1 MTLEHTNDCE
11 TINPGETIVSKLPLE
26 GIRVLELTTGAA
38 GPTVARVMCE
48 FGAEVIRCETRLRGD
63 GHRGED
69 PKLWNKKPDF
79 MKLQRGK
86 KSFTVNM
93 QTEKGR
99 KLVYQLAKIS
109 DVLVENFG
117 LGILEKW
124 GLNWPDLKEINPRII
139 LIRVKGMGC
148 TGPHAADLT
157 YGPNVGNTMAT
168 TYLWNYPGATT
179 ATAEPRTQHPDFMGG
194 VTGAFGVVL
203 ALIQRKKTGR
213 GQWIDSAQQEIGAS
227 ILGPKYL
234 EYTVNKREPQPEGN
248 RSVIAAPYGPFQC
261 KGNDRWCVIAVYTQD
276 EWERFAALLEK
287 QGLKS
292 DPKFATHLQ
301 RVRHKEELDKW
312 VTSWTKQHD
321 PYEVM
326 EMVQGVDVCA
336 AVVQDVE
343 DQFKNDKQYAATGF
357 LVHMT
362 EPEAGDMVTENVP
375 MRLSE
380 TPGRVRGVA
389 PLMGEHTYE
398 IARNLL
404 GLSDEEIKKLD
415 EEKVLY

>member
-1 MTLEHTNDCE
+1 M
-11 TINPGETIVSKLPLE
+11 SQLPLE
-26 GIRVLELTTGAA
+26 GIRVIELTTGAA
-38 GPTVARVMCE
+38 GPTVARVLCE

-93 QTEKGR
+93 QTPKGR
-99 KLVYQLAKIS
+99 DLVKELAKKS

-124 GLNWPDLKEINPRII
+124 GLDWPDLQLLNPRII

-203 ALIQRKKTGR
+203 ALMERKKTGR

-234 EYTVNKREPQPEGN
+234 EYNVNKREPIPEGN
-248 RSVIAAPYGPFQC
+248 RSLVAAPYGPYQC
-261 KGNDRWCVIAVYTQD
+261 KGNDRWCVIAVYNED
-276 EWERFAALLEK
+276 EWQRFAGLLERF
-287 QGLKS
+287 GLKR
-292 DPKFATHLQ
+292 DAKFATHLQ
-301 RVRHKEELDKW
+301 RVRHKEALDKW
-312 VTSWTKQHD
+312 VTSWTIEHD

-326 EMVQGVDVCA
+326 ELVQGVDVCA

-343 DQFKNDKQYAATGF
+343 DQFKNDKQYAAMGF

-375 MRLSE
+375 MRMSL
-380 TPGRVRGVA
+380 TPGKVRGAA
-389 PLMGEHTYE
+389 PLMGEHTHE

-404 GLSDEEIKKLD
+404 GLSDDEIKKLD
-415 EEKVLY
+415 DEKVLY

>member
-1 MTLEHTNDCE
+1 M
-11 TINPGETIVSKLPLE
+11 SKFPLE
-26 GIRVLELTTGAA
+26 GIRVIELTTGAA
-38 GPTVARVMCE
+38 GPTVARVLGE

-93 QTEKGR
+93 QTPKGR
-99 KLVYQLAKIS
+99 ELVKELAKKS

-124 GLNWPDLKEINPRII
+124 GLDWPDLKKINPNII

-168 TYLWNYPGATT
+168 TYLWNYPDATT

-194 VTGAFGVVL
+194 VTGAFGVVC
-203 ALIQRKKTGR
+203 ALIQRKKIGC

-234 EYTVNKREPQPEGN
+234 EYTVNKREPKPEGN
-248 RSVIAAPYGPFQC
+248 RSLIAAPYGPYQC
-261 KGNDRWCVIAVYTQD
+261 QGNDRWCVIAVYHED
-276 EWERFAALLEK
+276 EWERLVKLLEK
-287 QGLKS
+287 SGLKRE
-292 DPKFATHLQ
+292 PKLATHLQ
-301 RVRHKEELDKW
+301 RVRHNDELDKW
-312 VTSWTKQHD
+312 ITTWTAQHD

-326 EMVQGVDVCA
+326 ETLQGIGICA

-343 DQFKNDKQYAATGF
+343 DQFKRDKQYAATGY
-357 LVHMT
+357 LVNLT
-362 EPEAGDMVTENVP
+362 EPEAGDVVTENVP

-380 TPGRVRGVA
+380 TPGKVRGLA

-404 GLSDEEIKKLD
+404 GLNDAEIKKLD

>member
-1 MTLEHTNDCE
+1 MA
-11 TINPGETIVSKLPLE
+11 KLPLE

-38 GPTVARVMCE
+38 GPTVARVLCE

-99 KLVYQLAKIS
+99 KLVYELAKVS

-124 GLNWPDLKEINPRII
+124 GLHWPDLKQINPQIV

-157 YGPNVGNTMAT
+157 YGPNVGNTMGT
-168 TYLWNYPGATT
+168 TYLWNYGGATT

-213 GQWIDSAQQEIGAS
+213 GQWIDSAQVEIGAS
-227 ILGPKYL
+227 LLGPKYL
-234 EYTVNKREPQPEGN
+234 EYSVNKGEPKPEGN
-248 RSVIAAPYGPFQC
+248 RSLVAAPYGPYQC

-276 EWERFAALLEK
+276 EWERFVGLLQKSE
-287 QGLKS
+287 LKP
-292 DPKFATHLQ
+292 DEKFATHLG
-301 RVRHKEELDKW
+301 RIRHKEALDKW
-312 VTSWTKQHD
+312 VTGWTLQHD

-326 EMVQGVDVCA
+326 EKVQGVGVCA

-343 DQFKNDKQYAATGF
+343 DQFKHDVQYAATGF
-357 LVHMT
+357 LVKMA
-362 EPEAGDMVTENVP
+362 EPEAGDVVTENVP
-375 MRLSE
+375 VRLSE
-380 TPGRVRGVA
+380 TPGKVRGLA
-389 PLMGEHTYE
+389 PLMGQHTHE
-398 IARNLL
+398 IARELL
-404 GLSDEEIKKLD
+404 GLSDKEIAALED
-415 EEKVLY
+415 EKVLY

>member
-1 MTLEHTNDCE
+1 M
-11 TINPGETIVSKLPLE
+11 SQLPLE
-26 GIRVLELTTGAA
+26 GIRVIELTTGAA
-38 GPTVARVMCE
+38 GPTVARVLCE

-93 QTEKGR
+93 STPKGR
-99 KLVYQLAKIS
+99 ELVKELVKKS

-124 GLNWPDLKEINPRII
+124 GLNWPDLQMINPRMI

-148 TGPHAADLT
+148 SGPHAADLT

-203 ALIQRKKTGR
+203 ALIERKKSGR
-213 GQWIDSAQQEIGAS
+213 GQWIDNAQQEIGAAL
-227 ILGPKYL
+227 LGPRYL

-248 RSVIAAPYGPFQC
+248 RSLVASPYGPYQC
-261 KGNDRWCVIAVYTQD
+261 KGNDRWCVIAAYTQD
-276 EWERFAALLEK
+276 EWERFANLLEK
-287 QGLKS
+287 SGLKRS
-292 DPKFATHLQ
+292 ANFATHLQ
-301 RVRHKEELDKW
+301 RVRHKDELDKW
-312 VTSWTKQHD
+312 VTSWTRQHD
-321 PYEVM
+321 PYDIM
-326 EMVQGVDVCA
+326 ELVQSVDVCA

-357 LVHMT
+357 LVNLT
-362 EPEAGDMVTENVP
+362 EPEAGDVVTENVP
-375 MRLSE
+375 MRMSL
-380 TPGRVRGVA
+380 TPGKVRGVA
-389 PLMGEHTYE
+389 PLMGEHTHE

-404 GLSDEEIKKLD
+404 GLSDDEIKKLD

>member
-1 MTLEHTNDCE
+1 M
-11 TINPGETIVSKLPLE
+11 SKFPLE
-26 GIRVLELTTGAA
+26 GIRVVELTTGAA
-38 GPTVARVMCE
+38 GPTVARVLGE

-93 QTEKGR
+93 QTPRGR
-99 KLVYQLAKIS
+99 ELVKELLKQS

-124 GLNWPDLKEINPRII
+124 GLDWPQLREINPRII

-157 YGPNVGNTMAT
+157 YGPNVGNTMGT
-168 TYLWNYPGATT
+168 TYLWNYADATT

-194 VTGAFGVVL
+194 VTGAFAVVL
-203 ALIQRKKTGR
+203 ALIQRKKSGF

-227 ILGPKYL
+227 LLGPKYL
-234 EYTVNKREPQPEGN
+234 EYTVNKREPRPEGN
-248 RSVIAAPYGPFQC
+248 RSLIAAPYGPYQC
-261 KGNDRWCVIAVYTQD
+261 KGDDRWCVIAIYADD
-276 EWERFAALLEK
+276 EWQRFARLLEK
-287 QGLKS
+287 SGLRA
-292 DPKFATHLQ
+292 DAKFATHLQ
-301 RVRHKEELDKW
+301 RVRNKEELDKW
-312 VTSWTKQHD
+312 VTSWTLQQD
-321 PYEVM
+321 AYEVM
-326 EMVQGVDVCA
+326 ETLQSIGVCA

-343 DQFKNDKQYAATGF
+343 DQFKRDKQYAATGF
-357 LVHMT
+357 LVNLT

-375 MRLSE
+375 VRLSA
-380 TPGRVRGVA
+380 TPGKVRGVA
-389 PLMGEHTYE
+389 PLMGEHTHE
-398 IARNLL
+398 IARDLL
-404 GLSDEEIKKLD
+404 GLSDAEIKKLD
-415 EEKVLY
+415 EEKVFY

>member
-1 MTLEHTNDCE
+1 M
-11 TINPGETIVSKLPLE
+11 SQLPLE
-26 GIRVLELTTGAA
+26 GIRVIELTTGAA
-38 GPTVARVMCE
+38 GPTVARVLCE

-93 QTEKGR
+93 QTAKGR
-99 KLVYQLAKIS
+99 ELVKELVKKS

-124 GLNWPDLKEINPRII
+124 GLDWPDLQMINPRMI

-148 TGPHAADLT
+148 SGPHAADLT

-203 ALIQRKKTGR
+203 ALIERRKTGR
-213 GQWIDSAQQEIGAS
+213 GQWIDNAQQEIGAS
-227 ILGPKYL
+227 LLGPRYL
-234 EYTVNKREPQPEGN
+234 EYTANKREPKPEGN
-248 RSVIAAPYGPFQC
+248 RSLVASPYGPYRC
-261 KGNDRWCVIAVYTQD
+261 KGNDRWCVISVYSQD
-276 EWERFAALLEK
+276 EWERFAGLLERS
-287 QGLKS
+287 GLKRS
-292 DPKFATHLQ
+292 ANFATHWQ
-301 RVRHKEELDKW
+301 RVRHKDELDKW
-312 VTSWTKQHD
+312 VTGWTLQHD

-326 EMVQGVDVCA
+326 ELVQNVDVCA

-357 LVHMT
+357 LVNLT
-362 EPEAGDMVTENVP
+362 EPEAGDVVTENVP
-375 MRLSE
+375 MRMSLS
-380 TPGRVRGVA
+380 PGKVRGVA
-389 PLMGEHTYE
+389 PLMGEHTHE

-404 GLSDEEIKKLD
+404 GLSDDEIKKLD

>member
-1 MTLEHTNDCE
+1 M
-11 TINPGETIVSKLPLE
+11 SKFPLE
-26 GIRVLELTTGAA
+26 GVRVVELTTGAA
-38 GPTVARVMCE
+38 GPTVARVLCE

-93 QTEKGR
+93 QTSKGR
-99 KLVYQLAKIS
+99 ELVRELVKKS

-124 GLNWPDLKEINPRII
+124 GLDWPELKEINPQMI

-148 TGPHAADLT
+148 SGPHAADLT

-203 ALIQRKKTGR
+203 ALIERKRTGR
-213 GQWIDSAQQEIGAS
+213 GQWIDSAQVEIGAS
-227 ILGPKYL
+227 LLGPKYL
-234 EYTVNKREPQPEGN
+234 EYSVNKREPKPEGN
-248 RSVIAAPYGPFQC
+248 RSLIAAPYGPYQC
-261 KGNDRWCVIAVYTQD
+261 KGNDRWCVIAIYNEE
-276 EWERFAALLEK
+276 EWQSFAALMTK
-287 QGLKS
+287 AGLKA
-292 DPKFATHLQ
+292 DPIFATHLQ
-301 RVRHKEELDKW
+301 RVRHKEQLDQW
-312 VTSWTKQHD
+312 VTSWTMQHD
-321 PYEVM
+321 PYVVM
-326 EMVQGVDVCA
+326 ETLQAIGVCA

-343 DQFKNDKQYAATGF
+343 DQFKRDKQYAATGF
-357 LVHMT
+357 LVNLT
-362 EPEAGDMVTENVP
+362 EPEAGDVVTENVP
-375 MRLSE
+375 VRLSE
-380 TPGRVRGVA
+380 TPGKVRGVA
-389 PLMGEHTYE
+389 PLMGEHTHE

-404 GLSDEEIKKLD
+404 GLSDDEIRKLD

>member
-1 MTLEHTNDCE
+1 M
-11 TINPGETIVSKLPLE
+11 SQLPLE
-26 GIRVLELTTGAA
+26 GIRVIELTTGAA
-38 GPTVARVMCE
+38 GPTVARVLCE

-93 QTEKGR
+93 STPKGR
-99 KLVYQLAKIS
+99 ELVKELVKKS

-124 GLNWPDLKEINPRII
+124 GLDWPDLQMINPRMI

-148 TGPHAADLT
+148 SGPHAADLT

-203 ALIQRKKTGR
+203 ALIERKKTGR

-227 ILGPKYL
+227 LLGPRYL
-234 EYTVNKREPQPEGN
+234 EYTVNKREPKPEGN
-248 RSVIAAPYGPFQC
+248 RSLVASPYGPYQC
-261 KGNDRWCVIAVYTQD
+261 KGNDRWCVIAVYAQD
-276 EWERFAALLEK
+276 EWERFAGLLEK
-287 QGLKS
+287 SGLKRS
-292 DPKFATHLQ
+292 ANFATHWQ
-301 RVRHKEELDKW
+301 RVRHKDELDKW
-312 VTSWTKQHD
+312 VTGWTLQHD

-326 EMVQGVDVCA
+326 ELVQIVDVCA

-357 LVHMT
+357 LVNLT
-362 EPEAGDMVTENVP
+362 EPEAGDVVTENVP
-375 MRLSE
+375 MRMSL
-380 TPGRVRGVA
+380 TPGKVRGVA
-389 PLMGEHTYE
+389 PLMGEHTHE

-404 GLSDEEIKKLD
+404 GLSDDEIKKLD

>member
-1 MTLEHTNDCE
+1 M
-11 TINPGETIVSKLPLE
+11 SQLPLE
-26 GIRVLELTTGAA
+26 GIRVIELTTGAA
-38 GPTVARVMCE
+38 GPTVARVLCE

-93 QTEKGR
+93 STPKGR
-99 KLVYQLAKIS
+99 ELVKELVKKS

-124 GLNWPDLKEINPRII
+124 GLNWPDLQMINPRMI

-148 TGPHAADLT
+148 SGPHAADLT

-203 ALIQRKKTGR
+203 ALIERKKSGR
-213 GQWIDSAQQEIGAS
+213 GQWIDNAQQEIGAAL
-227 ILGPKYL
+227 LGPRYL

-248 RSVIAAPYGPFQC
+248 RSLVASPYGPYQC
-261 KGNDRWCVIAVYTQD
+261 KGNDRWCVIAAYTQD
-276 EWERFAALLEK
+276 EWERFANLLEK
-287 QGLKS
+287 SGLKRS
-292 DPKFATHLQ
+292 ANFATHLQ
-301 RVRHKEELDKW
+301 RVRHKDELDKW
-312 VTSWTKQHD
+312 VTSWTRQHD
-321 PYEVM
+321 PYDVM
-326 EMVQGVDVCA
+326 ELVQSVDVCA

-357 LVHMT
+357 LVNLT
-362 EPEAGDMVTENVP
+362 EPEAGDVVTENVP
-375 MRLSE
+375 MRMSL
-380 TPGRVRGVA
+380 TPGKVRGVA
-389 PLMGEHTYE
+389 PLMGEHTHE

-404 GLSDEEIKKLD
+404 GLSDAEIKKLD

>member
-1 MTLEHTNDCE
+1 M
-11 TINPGETIVSKLPLE
+11 
-26 GIRVLELTTGAA
+26 
-38 GPTVARVMCE
+38 
-48 FGAEVIRCETRLRGD
+48 IRCETRLRGD

-93 QTEKGR
+93 QTPKGR
-99 KLVYQLAKIS
+99 ELVRELVKKS

-124 GLNWPDLKEINPRII
+124 GLNWPDLQMINPRMI

-148 TGPHAADLT
+148 SGPHATDLT

-203 ALIQRKKTGR
+203 ALMERKKTGR

-234 EYTVNKREPQPEGN
+234 EYNVNKREPKPEGN
-248 RSVIAAPYGPFQC
+248 RSLIAAPYGPYQC
-261 KGNDRWCVIAVYTQD
+261 KGDDRWCVIASITTRSGSASPR
-276 EWERFAALLEK
+276 W
-287 QGLKS
+287 LKIR
-292 DPKFATHLQ
+292 LQ
-301 RVRHKEELDKW
+301 ARRKVHHASRARASQRSVGQMGDELDDRARP
-312 VTSWTKQHD
+312 VRSD
-321 PYEVM
+321 
-326 EMVQGVDVCA
+326 GVGPRRRC
-336 AVVQDVE
+336 
-343 DQFKNDKQYAATGF
+343 
-357 LVHMT
+357 L
-362 EPEAGDMVTENVP
+362 
-375 MRLSE
+375 R
-380 TPGRVRGVA
+380 RCR
-389 PLMGEHTYE
+389 
-398 IARNLL
+398 ARRRRP
-404 GLSDEEIKKLD
+404 
-415 EEKVLY
+415 V

>member
-1 MTLEHTNDCE
+1 M
-11 TINPGETIVSKLPLE
+11 SQFPLE
-26 GIRVLELTTGAA
+26 GIRVIELTTGAA
-38 GPTVARVMCE
+38 GPTVARVLCE

-93 QTEKGR
+93 QTAKGR
-99 KLVYQLAKIS
+99 ELVRELVKKS

-124 GLNWPDLKEINPRII
+124 GLDWPQLKEINPQMI

-148 TGPHAADLT
+148 SGPHAADLT

-203 ALIQRKKTGR
+203 ALIERKRTGR
-213 GQWIDSAQQEIGAS
+213 GQWIDSAQAEIGAS
-227 ILGPKYL
+227 LLGPKYL
-234 EYTVNKREPQPEGN
+234 EYSVNKREPKPEGN
-248 RSVIAAPYGPFQC
+248 RSLIAAPYGPYQC
-261 KGNDRWCVIAVYTQD
+261 KGDDRWCVIAIYNEDDWQ
-276 EWERFAALLEK
+276 RFASLL
-287 QGLKS
+287 GKS
-292 DPKFATHLQ
+292 DLKADAKFATHLQ
-301 RVRHKEELDKW
+301 RVRNKDDLDKW
-312 VTSWTKQHD
+312 VTSWTLQHD

-326 EMVQGVDVCA
+326 ETLQGIEICA

-343 DQFKNDKQYAATGF
+343 DQFKRDKQYAATGY
-357 LVHMT
+357 LVNMT
-362 EPEAGDMVTENVP
+362 EPEAGDVVTENVP
-375 MRLSE
+375 MRMSL
-380 TPGRVRGVA
+380 TPGKVRGLA
-389 PLMGEHTYE
+389 PLMGEHTHE

-404 GLSDEEIKKLD
+404 GLSDDEIRKLD

>member
-1 MTLEHTNDCE
+1 
-11 TINPGETIVSKLPLE
+11 
-26 GIRVLELTTGAA
+26 
-38 GPTVARVMCE
+38 VARVLCE

-93 QTEKGR
+93 QTAKGR
-99 KLVYQLAKIS
+99 ELVRELAKKS

-124 GLNWPDLKEINPRII
+124 GLDWSDLKEINPQII

-157 YGPNVGNTMAT
+157 YGPNVGNTMGT
-168 TYLWNYPGATT
+168 TYLWNYPDATT

-194 VTGAFGVVL
+194 VTGAFGVVC
-203 ALIQRKKTGR
+203 ALIHRKKSGF

-227 ILGPKYL
+227 LLGPKYL
-234 EYTVNKREPQPEGN
+234 EYSVNKREPKPEGN
-248 RSVIAAPYGPFQC
+248 RSLIAAPYGPYRC
-261 KGNDRWCVIAVYTQD
+261 NGNDRWCVIAVYTEE
-276 EWERFAALLEK
+276 EWRSFAELMEK
-287 QGLKS
+287 AGFTP
-292 DPKFATHLQ
+292 DANFATHWQ
-301 RVRHKEELDKW
+301 RVRHKDKLDQW
-312 VTSWTKQHD
+312 VTSWTLQHD

-326 EMVQGVDVCA
+326 ETLQGIGICA

-343 DQFKNDKQYAATGF
+343 DQFKRDKQYAATGF
-357 LVHMT
+357 LVNLS
-362 EPEAGDMVTENVP
+362 EPEAGDVVTENVP
-375 MRLSE
+375 MRMSE
-380 TPGRVRGVA
+380 TPGKVRGVA

-404 GLSDEEIKKLD
+404 GLSDDEIKKLD

>member
-1 MTLEHTNDCE
+1 M
-11 TINPGETIVSKLPLE
+11 SKLPLE

-93 QTEKGR
+93 QTDKGR
-99 KLVYQLAKIS
+99 KLVYQLAKVS

-117 LGILEKW
+117 LGVLEKW

-234 EYTVNKREPQPEGN
+234 EYTVNRREPQPEGN
-248 RSVIAAPYGPFQC
+248 RSLIAAPYGPYQC

-287 QGLKS
+287 QGLKNN
-292 DPKFATHLQ
+292 PKFATHLQ
-301 RVRHKEELDKW
+301 RVRHKEELDQW

-326 EMVQGVDVCA
+326 EIVQGVDVCA

-380 TPGRVRGVA
+380 TPGKVRGVA

>member
-1 MTLEHTNDCE
+1 M
-11 TINPGETIVSKLPLE
+11 PKLPLE
-26 GIRVLELTTGAA
+26 GIRVVELTTGAA
-38 GPTVARVMCE
+38 GPTVARVLCE

-93 QTEKGR
+93 QTPKGR
-99 KLVYQLAKIS
+99 ELVRELAKKS

-124 GLNWPDLKEINPRII
+124 GLDWPDLKSINPRII

-157 YGPNVGNTMAT
+157 YGPNVGNTMGT
-168 TYLWNYPGATT
+168 TYLWNYPGAAT

-194 VTGAFGVVL
+194 VTGAFAVVC
-203 ALIQRKKTGR
+203 ALIQRKKSGF

-227 ILGPKYL
+227 LLGPKYL
-234 EYTVNKREPQPEGN
+234 EYTVNGREPRPEGN
-248 RSVIAAPYGPFQC
+248 RSLVAAPYGPYQC
-261 KGNDRWCVIAVYTQD
+261 KGNDRWCVIAVYRD
-276 EWERFAALLEK
+276 EEWRSLAWLMEK
-287 QGLKS
+287 AGLKA
-292 DPKFATHLQ
+292 DPRFATHLQ
-301 RVRHKEELDKW
+301 RVRHKDELDKW
-312 VTSWTKQHD
+312 VTSWTLQHE

-326 EMVQGVDVCA
+326 ETLQEIGVCA

-343 DQFKNDKQYAATGF
+343 DQFKRDKQYAATGF
-357 LVHMT
+357 LVNLT
-362 EPEAGDMVTENVP
+362 EPEAGDVVTENVP
-375 MRLSE
+375 MRMSE
-380 TPGRVRGVA
+380 TPGKVRGLA
-389 PLMGEHTYE
+389 PLMGEHTHE

-404 GLSDEEIKKLD
+404 GLSDDEIKKLD

>member
-1 MTLEHTNDCE
+1 M
-11 TINPGETIVSKLPLE
+11 PKLPLD
-26 GIRVLELTTGAA
+26 GIRVVELTTGAA
-38 GPTVARVMCE
+38 GPTVARVLCE

-69 PKLWNKKPDF
+69 PKLWNMKPDF

-93 QTEKGR
+93 QTAKGR
-99 KLVYQLAKIS
+99 ELVKGLLRKS

-124 GLNWPDLKEINPRII
+124 GLDWPQLKEINPQCI

-168 TYLWNYPGATT
+168 TYLWNYSGATT

-213 GQWIDSAQQEIGAS
+213 GQWIDSAQVEIGAS
-227 ILGPKYL
+227 LLGPKYL
-234 EYTVNKREPQPEGN
+234 EYFVNHRDPQPEGN
-248 RSVIAAPYGPFQC
+248 RSLIAAPYGPYQC
-261 KGNDRWCVIAVYTQD
+261 AGNDRWCVIAIYTQD
-276 EWERFAALLEK
+276 EWERFAGLLEK
-287 QGLKS
+287 SGLPKNE
-292 DPKFATHLQ
+292 KFATHLG
-301 RVRHKEELDKW
+301 RVRHREELDRW
-312 VTSWTKQHD
+312 VTSWTMQHD
-321 PYEVM
+321 PYKVM
-326 EMVQGVDVCA
+326 ETLQAVGVCA

-343 DQFKNDKQYAATGF
+343 DQFKRDPQYEARGF
-357 LVHMT
+357 LVKIR
-362 EPEAGDMVTENVP
+362 EPEAGDVVTEGVP
-375 MRLSE
+375 VRLSE
-380 TPGRVRGVA
+380 TPGMVRGTA
-389 PLMGEHTYE
+389 PLMGEHTYA
-398 IARNLL
+398 IARELL
-404 GLSDEEIKKLD
+404 GLSDKEIAALD
-415 EEKVLY
+415 DEKVLY

>member
-1 MTLEHTNDCE
+1 M
-11 TINPGETIVSKLPLE
+11 SKFPLE
-26 GIRVLELTTGAA
+26 GIRVIELTTGAA
-38 GPTVARVMCE
+38 GPTVARVLCE

-93 QTEKGR
+93 QTPRGR
-99 KLVYQLAKIS
+99 ELVKDLVQKS

-124 GLNWPDLKEINPRII
+124 GLDWPQLREINPRMI

-194 VTGAFGVVL
+194 VTGAFAVVL
-203 ALIQRKKTGR
+203 ALIERKKTGF

-227 ILGPKYL
+227 LLGPKYL
-234 EYTVNKREPQPEGN
+234 EYTVNKREPKPEGN
-248 RSVIAAPYGPFQC
+248 RSLIAAPYGPYQC
-261 KGNDRWCVIAVYTQD
+261 SGDDRWCVIAIYHDD
-276 EWERFAALLEK
+276 EWERFVRLLEK
-287 QGLKS
+287 SGLRS

-301 RVRHKEELDKW
+301 RVRHNEDLNKW
-312 VTSWTKQHD
+312 VTRWTLQHD

-326 EMVQGVDVCA
+326 ETLQGIGICA

-343 DQFKNDKQYAATGF
+343 DQFKRDKQYAATGY
-357 LVHMT
+357 LVNLT
-362 EPEAGDMVTENVP
+362 EPEAGDVVTENVP
-375 MRLSE
+375 LRLSE
-380 TPGRVRGVA
+380 TPGKVRGVA
-389 PLMGEHTYE
+389 PLMGEHTHE
-398 IARNLL
+398 IAKNLL
-404 GLSDEEIKKLD
+404 GLSDAEIKKLD

>member
-1 MTLEHTNDCE
+1 M
-11 TINPGETIVSKLPLE
+11 SKFPLE
-26 GIRVLELTTGAA
+26 GVRVVELTTGAA
-38 GPTVARVMCE
+38 GPTVARVLCE

-93 QTEKGR
+93 QTSKGR
-99 KLVYQLAKIS
+99 ELVRELVKKS

-124 GLNWPDLKEINPRII
+124 GLDWPELREINPQII

-148 TGPHAADLT
+148 SGPHAADLT

-203 ALIQRKKTGR
+203 ALIERKRTGR
-213 GQWIDSAQQEIGAS
+213 GQWIDSAQVEIGAS
-227 ILGPKYL
+227 LLGPKYL
-234 EYTVNKREPQPEGN
+234 EYSVNKREPKPEGN
-248 RSVIAAPYGPFQC
+248 RSLIAAPYGPYQC
-261 KGNDRWCVIAVYTQD
+261 KGNDRWCVIAIYNEE
-276 EWERFAALLEK
+276 EWQSFAALMTK
-287 QGLKS
+287 AGLKA
-292 DPKFATHLQ
+292 DPIFATHLQ
-301 RVRHKEELDKW
+301 RVRHKEQLDQW
-312 VTSWTKQHD
+312 VTSWTMQHD

-326 EMVQGVDVCA
+326 ETLQAIGVCA

-343 DQFKNDKQYAATGF
+343 DQFKRDKQYAATGF
-357 LVHMT
+357 LVNLT
-362 EPEAGDMVTENVP
+362 EPEAGDVVTENVP
-375 MRLSE
+375 VRLSE
-380 TPGRVRGVA
+380 TPGKVRGVA
-389 PLMGEHTYE
+389 PLMGEHTHE

-404 GLSDEEIKKLD
+404 GLSDDEIRKLD

>member
-1 MTLEHTNDCE
+1 MSNF
-11 TINPGETIVSKLPLE
+11 PLE
-26 GIRVLELTTGAA
+26 GIRVIELTTGAA
-38 GPTVARVMCE
+38 GPTVARVLCE

-93 QTEKGR
+93 QTPRGR
-99 KLVYQLAKIS
+99 ELVKDLVKKS

-124 GLNWPDLKEINPRII
+124 GLDWPQLREINPRMI

-194 VTGAFGVVL
+194 VTGAFAVVL
-203 ALIQRKKTGR
+203 ALIERKKTGF

-227 ILGPKYL
+227 LLGPKYL
-234 EYTVNKREPQPEGN
+234 EYTVNKREPKPEGN
-248 RSVIAAPYGPFQC
+248 RSLIAAPYGPYQC
-261 KGNDRWCVIAVYTQD
+261 SGDDRWCVIAIYHDD
-276 EWERFAALLEK
+276 EWERFVRLLEK
-287 QGLKS
+287 SGLRS

-301 RVRHKEELDKW
+301 RVRHNEDLDKW
-312 VTSWTKQHD
+312 VTRWTLQHD

-326 EMVQGVDVCA
+326 ETLQGIGICA

-343 DQFKNDKQYAATGF
+343 DQFKRDKQYAATGY
-357 LVHMT
+357 LVNLT
-362 EPEAGDMVTENVP
+362 EPEAGDVVTENVP
-375 MRLSE
+375 LRLSE
-380 TPGRVRGVA
+380 TPGKVRGVA
-389 PLMGEHTYE
+389 PLMGEHTHE
-398 IARNLL
+398 IAKNLL
-404 GLSDEEIKKLD
+404 GLSDAEIKKLD

>member
-1 MTLEHTNDCE
+1 M
-11 TINPGETIVSKLPLE
+11 SKFPLE
-26 GIRVLELTTGAA
+26 GVRVVELTTGAA
-38 GPTVARVMCE
+38 GPTVARVLCE

-93 QTEKGR
+93 QTSKGR
-99 KLVYQLAKIS
+99 ELVRELVKKS

-124 GLNWPDLKEINPRII
+124 GLDWPELREINPQII

-148 TGPHAADLT
+148 SGPHAADLT

-168 TYLWNYPGATT
+168 TYLWNYSGATT

-203 ALIQRKKTGR
+203 ALIERKRTGR
-213 GQWIDSAQQEIGAS
+213 GQWIDSAQVEIGAS
-227 ILGPKYL
+227 LLGPKYL
-234 EYTVNKREPQPEGN
+234 EYSVNKREPKPEGN
-248 RSVIAAPYGPFQC
+248 RSLIAAPYGPYQC
-261 KGNDRWCVIAVYTQD
+261 KGNDRWCVIAIYNEE
-276 EWERFAALLEK
+276 EWQSFAALMTK
-287 QGLKS
+287 AGLKA
-292 DPKFATHLQ
+292 DPIFATHLQ
-301 RVRHKEELDKW
+301 RVRHKEQLDQW
-312 VTSWTKQHD
+312 VTSWTMQHD

-326 EMVQGVDVCA
+326 ETLQGIGVCA

-343 DQFKNDKQYAATGF
+343 DQFKRDKQYAATGF
-357 LVHMT
+357 LVNLT
-362 EPEAGDMVTENVP
+362 EPEAGDVVTENVP
-375 MRLSE
+375 VRLSE
-380 TPGRVRGVA
+380 TPGKVRGVA
-389 PLMGEHTYE
+389 PLMGEHTHE

-404 GLSDEEIKKLD
+404 GLSDDEIRKLD